1 MSREVEVPI
10 AVNNR
15 HVHPSKE
22 DARKLFGESYEL
34 TLDTS
39 PERLLWPGQM
49 LWKEKVTLTGPAGS
63 IPNVSLVGPLA
74 ERSSVEMSCGDAYR
88 LGLNMDNVKAKKFP
102 PGVTVTGPRGST
114 LVSTDSAV
122 NGRWLLVSKP
132 RAEKHGLKDGS
143 SVDVRVGSGSD
154 WATTFHNVK
163 VVLSSWTDQDAW
175 AVYLD
180 ADAAAAASAKMGETA
195 HVLLD

>member
-1 MSREVEVPI
+1 MTREVAVPI

-22 DARKLFGESYEL
+22 DAKTLFGPSYNL
-34 TLDTS
+34 TDDTS
-39 PERLLWPGQM
+39 PEKLLWPGQS
-49 LWKEKVTLTGPAGS
+49 LWKEKVTLSGPSGS
-63 IPNVSLVGPLA
+63 IPGVSLVGPLA
-74 ERSSVEMSCGDAYR
+74 EKTSIEMSCGDAYR
-88 LGLNMDNVKAKKFP
+88 LGLNMDNVKAKKFL
-102 PGVTVTGPRGST
+102 PGVTVTGPKGSIF
-114 LVSTDSAV
+114 VPTDAPV

-163 VVLSSWTDQDAW
+163 IVISSWTDKDAW

-180 ADAAAAASAKMGETA
+180 ADAAGAASAKMGDVA
-195 HVLLD
+195 HVILP